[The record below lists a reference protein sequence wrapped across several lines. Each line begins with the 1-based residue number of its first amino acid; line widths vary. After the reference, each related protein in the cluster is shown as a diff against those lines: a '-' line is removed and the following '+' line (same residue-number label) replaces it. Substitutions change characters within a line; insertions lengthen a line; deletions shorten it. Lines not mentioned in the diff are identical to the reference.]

1 MGRRVGFLGKE
12 WDLHPL
18 TGDFG
23 HVEAIWEKERKP
35 FGNAFLGETLTEQAG
50 SKCVQVKGRVAL
62 KSLPARFTPPGKAV
76 RGFSFPPI
84 KWSFKNPGG
93 LEGSQAGCSEK

>member
-76 RGFSFPPI
+76 RKFPIPPV
-84 KWSFKNPGG
+84 KWSLENPSG
-93 LEGSQAGCSEK
+93 LEGSQAGCLEK

>member
-23 HVEAIWEKERKP
+23 HVEAIWEKERKH
-35 FGNAFLGETLTEQAG
+35 FGNAFLGETLTEQVG
-50 SKCVQVKGRVAL
+50 SKCVQVKGRVAFG
-62 KSLPARFTPPGKAV
+62 SLPARFTPPGKAV
-76 RGFSFPPI
+76 REFPIPPI
-84 KWSFKNPGG
+84 KWSLENPSG
-93 LEGSQAGCSEK
+93 LEGSLTGCLEK